1 MSWFVACAPTP
12 LNGRL
17 GEVYIGYVDHQTP
30 KIQNHLDKWIRV
42 HFPYNLPLFGD

>member
-30 KIQNHLDKWIRV
+30 KSFRQMDRGSFTLQSPPFW
-42 HFPYNLPLFGD
+42 